1 MTKDETRRVITY
13 IAGAYP
19 KFYSN
24 VTERSLQGQIAT
36 WTDLLEEHDVKSVMI
51 GVKGYITADSS
62 GFPPT
67 PGQIIEYMQ
76 RVTHPADLTA
86 VAAWSLVRRAVNS
99 PRDQYEAAFASL
111 PEIIQE
117 TLGGP
122 ERGVAQLKAWGG
134 DGMSIQAFETVEQSN
149 FFRSYEATQK
159 RLAIDRKLPPSFLA
173 LRGGT
178 TQRLEGQKA
187 EDAKAPVRAAYEAV
201 EAPSELLSDLK
212 RRLGNG

>member
-1 MTKDETRRVITY
+1 MNRDETRKVITY

-36 WTDLLEEHDVKSVMI
+36 WTDLLAEIDVNSVMI
-51 GVKGYITADSS
+51 GVRGYITADSS

-67 PGQIIEYMQ
+67 PGQIIEYIQ
-76 RVTHPADLTA
+76 RVKHPADLTA
-86 VAAWSLVRRAVNS
+86 VVAWSLVRRAVNS
-99 PRDQYEAAFASL
+99 PRDQYEAAFAAL
-111 PEIIQE
+111 PKLVQE

-159 RLAIDRKLPPSFLA
+159 RMAIDRKLPPSVLA
-173 LRGGT
+173 LRGDAV
-178 TQRLEGQKA
+178 QRLEEHKGPTPK
-187 EDAKAPVRAAYEAV
+187 EPVRATYEAV
-201 EAPSELLSDLK
+201 EAPSELLESLK
-212 RRLGNG
+212 RRLNK

>member
-1 MTKDETRRVITY
+1 MNKDETRRVITY

-36 WTDLLEEHDVKSVMI
+36 WTDLLAELDVNSVMI
-51 GVKGYITADSS
+51 GVRGYITADSS

-67 PGQIIEYMQ
+67 PGQIIEYLH
-76 RVTHPADLTA
+76 RVKHPSDMTA

-99 PRDQYEAAFASL
+99 PRDQYEAAFAAL
-111 PEIIQE
+111 PELIQE
-117 TLGGP
+117 TLGGT

-159 RLAIDRKLPPSFLA
+159 RLATDRKLPKSILA
-173 LRGGT
+173 LRGATIEKLEDHKREPEKTPVQGT
-178 TQRLEGQKA
+178 
-187 EDAKAPVRAAYEAV
+187 YEAV
-201 EAPSELLSDLK
+201 EAPSDLLQDLK
-212 RRLGNG
+212 RRLMNG

>member
-1 MTKDETRRVITY
+1 MNRDETRKVITY

-19 KFYSN
+19 KFYGN

-36 WTDLLEEHDVKSVMI
+36 WTDLLAEIDVNSVMI

-67 PGQIIEYMQ
+67 PGQIIEYIQ
-76 RVTHPADLTA
+76 RVKHPSDLTA

-99 PRDQYEAAFASL
+99 PRDQYEAAFAAL
-111 PEIIQE
+111 PELIQE

-159 RLAIDRKLPPSFLA
+159 RMAIDRKLPPSVLA
-173 LRGGT
+173 LRGGV
-178 TQRLEGQKA
+178 TQKLEERMQ
-187 EDAKAPVRAAYEAV
+187 ETAKEPVRAASEPV
-201 EAPSELLSDLK
+201 EAPSELLESLR
-212 RRLGNG
+212 RRLNNG